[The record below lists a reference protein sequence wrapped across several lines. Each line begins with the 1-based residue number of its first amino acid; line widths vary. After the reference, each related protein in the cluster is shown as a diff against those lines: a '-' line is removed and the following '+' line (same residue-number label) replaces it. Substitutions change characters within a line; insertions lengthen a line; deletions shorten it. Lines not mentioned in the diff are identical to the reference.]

1 VDFWI
6 SFAALHPWDIR
17 ALLSLLGL
25 VSIHPVVAG
34 ILSSGL
40 VSPVHSFFS
49 LLWIHPQFD
58 GLTSVTTI
66 LFFFTIIGP
75 VDCWNHVRV
84 YYLAGSTALEL
95 AKSSRT
101 I

>member
-1 VDFWI
+1 MCEGVDFWI
-6 SFAALHPWDIR
+6 SFAALLPWDIR
-17 ALLSLLGL
+17 ALSSLLGL

-40 VSPVHSFFS
+40 VSPVLYFFL

-58 GLTSVTTI
+58 SLLPVTTI
-66 LFFFTIIGP
+66 LFVYTIIGP

-84 YYLAGSTALEL
+84 YYLAGSTPLEP
-95 AKSSRT
+95 A
-101 I
+101 